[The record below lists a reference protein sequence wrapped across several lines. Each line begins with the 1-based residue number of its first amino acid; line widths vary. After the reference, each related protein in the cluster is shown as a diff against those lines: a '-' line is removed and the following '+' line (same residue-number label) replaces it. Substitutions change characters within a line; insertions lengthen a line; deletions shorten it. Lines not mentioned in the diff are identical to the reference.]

1 MTKRLFHLSLLLP
14 LILAIGLSCGDPA
27 EETDQQEVLLSAS
40 ALDGVPFAPAGVDQ
54 TTGLVFPLH
63 MRAFAL
69 QLESDCIRD
78 GLPVD
83 DPELAASVEALFR
96 KVLTESEG
104 IRDEGFVASCLSTE
118 IVTLDSLS
126 APRKVLKFLSVGGM
140 ARVLKPCILHPAS
153 PAGDWSQIPVR
164 SAPEASGKPH
174 AVYVTVAPSYE
185 AMVRGAIGGA
195 CLWLVGPETDE
206 QEYSDKPTIRAVS
219 GRRGRPLPAALLYM
233 NPTNRRALKDVSM
246 FAGSNLSC
254 RIAPLPAVP
263 AKVVIGR
270 IKGVGS
276 RGRLIVRVGNEAE
289 CYGTEAGSRGLQ
301 LSVLLDVARVLAINL
316 SRRESWRP
324 NCDIEFVHVMDRGA
338 GGYEF
343 GASEARASGVPVL
356 GVIEVGSV
364 AAQDAQSESIV
375 LTFDPG
381 DVPSACERALV
392 VAATGFLGKPGAW
405 RGAYLRTARVSRIAE
420 TTARSLGQE
429 RVPTVTL
436 AGCLRHDSESHE
448 IPALWRSES
457 IPGSDPLEGAAP
469 SIHVLSGT
477 SVDRVSQVSLKSLK
491 QSVNVGRL
499 LLLTILRTAHAKPM
513 DD

>member
-1 MTKRLFHLSLLLP
+1 MMKCLFHPSLLLP
-14 LILAIGLSCGDPA
+14 LILAIGVGCSEPA
-27 EETDQQEVLLSAS
+27 EETNQQEVLLSAS
-40 ALDGVPFAPAGVDQ
+40 ALDGVPFAPVGVDQ
-54 TTGLVFPLH
+54 TPGQVFPFH
-63 MRAFAL
+63 MRVFAS

-78 GLPVD
+78 GRPVD
-83 DPELAASVEALFR
+83 DPEMAASVEALFR
-96 KVLTESEG
+96 KVLTESDG

-126 APRKVLKFLSVGGM
+126 APRNVLKFLSVGGM
-140 ARVLKPCILHPAS
+140 SKVLKPCILHPAS
-153 PAGDWSQIPVR
+153 PVGDWTQIPLR

-174 AVYVTVAPSYE
+174 AVYVTVAPTYE
-185 AMVRGAIGGA
+185 AMASGVVGGA
-195 CLWLVGPETDE
+195 CLWLVGPEIAE
-206 QEYSDKPTIRAVS
+206 QEHSDEPTIRAVS
-219 GRRGRPLPAALLYM
+219 GRKGRSLPAALLYM
-233 NPTNRRALKDVSM
+233 NPTNRRALQDASK
-246 FAGSNLSC
+246 FAGSSLSC
-254 RIAPLPAVP
+254 RIAPLSASP

-324 NCDIEFVHVMDRGA
+324 DCDIEFVHVMDRGA
-338 GGYEF
+338 GGYKF
-343 GASEARASGVPVL
+343 GSSEARAPGVPVL

-392 VAATGFLGKPGAW
+392 VSATGFLGKPGAW
-405 RGAYLRTARVSRIAE
+405 RGAYLRTARESRIAE

-436 AGCLRHDSESHE
+436 AGCMRHDRESHE

-469 SIHVLSGT
+469 SLHVLTGT
-477 SVDRVSQVSLKSLK
+477 FADRVTQVSSESLK

-499 LLLTILRTAHAKPM
+499 LLLTILGTAHAKSM